1 MVTQHKIAVF
11 RHLIGE
17 LDVAFPQG
25 KLVHVWL
32 VQRLTVHGDNA
43 VLIQRDHVARQADD
57 TLEQKLVLPVKP
69 HRSPVFMSPVL
80 TSRMMSLSCRVGFML
95 SPET

>member
-32 VQRLTVHGDNA
+32 VQRLTVHSDNA
-43 VLIQRDHVARQADD
+43 VLIQRDHIARQADD
-57 TLEQKLVLPVKP
+57 TLEQKLVLPVKTAQ
-69 HRSPVFMSPVL
+69 VL